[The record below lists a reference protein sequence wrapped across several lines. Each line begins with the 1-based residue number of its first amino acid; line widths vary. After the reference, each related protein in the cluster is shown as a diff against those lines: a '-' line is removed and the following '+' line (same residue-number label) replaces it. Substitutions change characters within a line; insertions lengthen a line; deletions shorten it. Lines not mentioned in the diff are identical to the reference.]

1 MKTFLIVLA
10 AIILVGGAGF
20 VVVSNR
26 DSGQDSAAEETT
38 EQQPAEDNSESQASE
53 ESSDNPDP
61 NGYTQGANIGD
72 TVDATG
78 QSEVSVSID
87 DLVFETTFLKIK
99 KGTKVTWV
107 NNGSL
112 SHDVTSSSSSPKGG
126 LGSDL
131 LGSGATYEFTFDE
144 AGVYEYFCTPH
155 STQMKGVI
163 TVID

>member
-10 AIILVGGAGF
+10 VVILVGGAGF
-20 VVVSNR
+20 VVASNR
-26 DSGQDSAAEETT
+26 DSAQDNTAEETAERQPT
-38 EQQPAEDNSESQASE
+38 EVDSEVQASE

-61 NGYTQGANIGD
+61 NGYTQGAVIGA

-78 QSEVSVSID
+78 QDEVTVSIED
-87 DLVFETTFLKIK
+87 FVFETTYLKIK

-107 NNGSL
+107 NNGSVV
-112 SHDVTSSSSSPKGG
+112 HDVTSNSGSPKGG

-131 LGSGATYEFTFDE
+131 LGGGETYEFTFDE

-163 TVID
+163 TVVD